1 MTSAATGRSALIGH
15 SGFVGGTLLRAGRF
29 DDLYNSA
36 NISDM
41 AGRSYEL
48 VVCAGV
54 SAAKWLANKDPD
66 KDRTDIRRLTDV
78 LERVNAREFILI
90 STIDV
95 YPDPA
100 SRADETAPIDPSA
113 NHAYGANRYRLE
125 EWVKARFSGTR
136 IIRLPALFGEG
147 LRKNAVYDL
156 LNDNATSSI
165 NPLAS
170 FQWYPTRRLPLD
182 LERVRS
188 ADLRLVNLFG
198 EPLTMREVTEAFF
211 PAASLGPET
220 HPAPHYDLRTI
231 HAELFGGRDGY
242 VLDASLALGEMAR
255 FVAAERRRLAARD

>member
-1 MTSAATGRSALIGH
+1 MTSAFGGKSALIGH

-29 DDLYNSA
+29 DDLYNSS
-36 NISDM
+36 NIADM
-41 AGRSYEL
+41 AGRCYDL

-66 KDRTDIRRLTDV
+66 KDRADIARLTQV
-78 LERVNAREFILI
+78 LDRIDAREFILI

-95 YPDPA
+95 YPEPA
-100 SRADETAPIDPSA
+100 SRADETASIDASA

-125 EWVKARFSGTR
+125 EWVKARFPGTR
-136 IIRLPALFGEG
+136 IVRLPALFGEG

-156 LNDNATSSI
+156 LNDNATGSI

-170 FQWYPTRRLPLD
+170 FQWYPMRRLALD

-198 EPLTMREVTEAFF
+198 APLPMREVTDAFF
-211 PAASLGPET
+211 PTASLGPET
-220 HPAPHYDLRTI
+220 HPAPNYDLRTV
-231 HAELFGGRDGY
+231 HAELFGGKDGY
-242 VLDASLALGEMAR
+242 VVDATTLLGEMAR
-255 FVAAERRRLAARD
+255 FVAAERRRLSARG